1 MKNLR
6 LYFLIFTVSMATLAL
21 EVLQLRI
28 FAYSLMRSIAHIV
41 VSIALLG
48 IGIGNISTAIF
59 PGFSRIK
66 EERLFLCL
74 LFGFSLSVLAV
85 HLVFAGYYREINQ
98 DYNFPRLWLFSI
110 IFSIPYVFFF
120 AFITYVF
127 KSYAEKAPKL
137 YAVNLIGSG
146 FGCIIPLLL
155 LYPLGAEKLILI
167 ISLIA
172 AAAVMPYVFDTSR
185 KVVFFTA
192 LYIFLLLFSIPYAD
206 SIFNFKPKP
215 HGAISRIAGV
225 TPVKK
230 EFSRW
235 DPLGRIEVYSYEDK
249 FSYIYLPEP
258 LPIKEMFQDGDA
270 GSWLLGM
277 NSAKGSLRGADNY
290 RNFFTGSIFSLAYQ
304 LHNKPEAMII
314 GLGGAP
320 DILRALY
327 FQGSKITGVEINKTT
342 ISIVRDTFKDFIGD
356 PYGRDNVEI
365 INMDGR
371 HFAKSNAGKYD
382 VIQIAGADTDTT
394 NLTSGAL
401 SVSENYLYTTQAFKD
416 YFSSLKDNGVLS
428 IIRFGDRE
436 PMVILTTAI
445 KAMKEM
451 GIKEPYRNFIIV
463 KQAICTDVMM
473 KRTPFTEEDVST
485 IKRFVEGINM
495 VADSIRIPIDDMV
508 GYEAVNKAEIQYMPL
523 QYAND
528 GNPFAE
534 FIAYSKADEEGRYIS
549 GFHQNIE
556 PLTDDKPFFFQY
568 EKIENIFKY
577 KNSVIY
583 NLIKT
588 AFQVF
593 VFSVLLIF
601 LPVYILKRKQAA
613 MGYNFSYL
621 IYFFSLGIGFMLVE
635 IGIIQKSV
643 LFLGHPTYSFI
654 TVLFSILLFSG
665 IGSLASAFIKDS
677 FKAIAISMCAVVVM
691 IFFYSSYM
699 ESMYI
704 RLLPANTAL
713 RMITMGLLLSPLGFV
728 MGMPFPKGIQMVSKR
743 DANFVPLSFAVNS
756 VFSVLGA
763 VSSVP
768 FAMIFGFSKLFLLA
782 AAAYAFGLV
791 SIMVGRR

>member
-1 MKNLR
+1 MKNFR
-6 LYFLIFTVSMATLAL
+6 LYFLMFVISMATLAL

-59 PGFSRIK
+59 PGFSRVR

-110 IFSIPYVFFF
+110 VFSIPYIFFG

-127 KSYAEKAPKL
+127 KNYVEKTSKL

-146 FGCIIPLLL
+146 FGCIIPLFL
-155 LYPLGAEKLILI
+155 LYPLGAEKLLLI

-172 AAAVMPYVFDTSR
+172 AAAVVPYIFDTSR
-185 KVVFFTA
+185 KVAFVTA

-206 SIFNFKPKP
+206 TFFKFRPKP

-258 LPIKEMFQDGDA
+258 LLIKEMFQDGDA

-277 NSAKGSLRGADNY
+277 NSGADNY

-304 LHNKPEAMII
+304 LHNNPETMII

-320 DILRALY
+320 DIVRALY
-327 FQGSKITGVEINKTT
+327 FQSSKITGVEINKTT
-342 ISIVRDTFKDFIGD
+342 ISIVKDTFKDFIGN
-356 PYGRDNVEI
+356 PYGRDNVKI

-371 HFAKSNAGKYD
+371 YFAKSNGGKYD

-436 PMVILTTAI
+436 PMLILSTAI
-445 KAMKEM
+445 KAMREM
-451 GIKEPYRNFIIV
+451 GIKEPHRNFIIV
-463 KQAICTDVMM
+463 KQAICADVMM
-473 KRTPFTEEDVST
+473 KKTPFTDEEVNI
-485 IKRFVEGINM
+485 IKRFAAGINT
-495 VADSIRIPIDDMV
+495 VADNIRVPIDDMV
-508 GYEAVNKAEIQYMPL
+508 GYEAVNKAEIQYMPA
-523 QYAND
+523 QYISD
-528 GNPFAE
+528 GNPFAKL
-534 FIAYSKADEEGRYIS
+534 IAYAKIDGEDKYIS

-577 KNSVIY
+577 RNSVIY

-601 LPVYILKRKQAA
+601 LPVYIMKRKQTN
-613 MGYNFSYL
+613 MRYSFNYL

-643 LFLGHPTYSFI
+643 LFLGHPTYSFV

-677 FKAIAISMCAVVVM
+677 FKAIAISMCAIVVM
-691 IFFYSSYM
+691 ILLYSSYM

-782 AAAYAFGLV
+782 AAVYAFGLI
-791 SIMVGRR
+791 SIIIVRR